1 MFETETKLPRKHHRV
16 TGNTKSVTVADRN
29 SGPRPLAYAALE
41 ISPLFEEFYS
51 GIPVVT
57 AQLARHC
64 MLDPT
69 IDWIFLYG
77 SIIVPQDL
85 VELLLVRRSGSSLLN
100 ELPRIACNEGLIDI
114 KEAARRVCLWPNVKS
129 MAGKFAREAF
139 IIHDLSTLLTPQHH
153 HPDAIA
159 HHSDRILADCR
170 TSERVFCVSDATR
183 RDAMAYLNLPE
194 EQTSILPLGVDY
206 DEGSLY
212 EEVLYQRQNISE
224 RYIVVLGTIEPRK
237 NGAIV
242 IEMLARN
249 PDIAKDYRIVI
260 VGRDGWLGER
270 ERLLSRVRDA
280 NIDVDR
286 IVFTGFVTDRVKL
299 RLLLNAAFV
308 IYPSFFEGFG
318 LPVLE
323 ATTLGKI
330 CVASKTSSIVEVAP
344 SQSIFFDPLD
354 PDSLLVAVRSAIAQ
368 SSSTGQ
374 KIMSF
379 ADLRDR
385 VRAHDWRRAYQ
396 HVREWVLSD
405 AITREAQPQS
415 HRVPIT
421 QIARGEA
428 LK

>member
-1 MFETETKLPRKHHRV
+1 MSLMA
-16 TGNTKSVTVADRN
+16 AD
-29 SGPRPLAYAALE
+29 GDAGVHPLAYAALE
-41 ISPLFEEFYS
+41 ISPLFEEYYS

-57 AQLARHC
+57 AHLARQC
-64 MLDPT
+64 LLESD
-69 IDWIFLYG
+69 IDWVFLYG
-77 SIIVPQDL
+77 SIIVPRDMI
-85 VELLLVRRSGSSLLN
+85 ELLLVRRSGASLLN
-100 ELPRIACNEGLIDI
+100 ELARLACDERLIDL
-114 KEAARRVCLWPNVKS
+114 KEAGRRVCLWPNVKS

-153 HPDAIA
+153 HPDAIT
-159 HHSDRILADCR
+159 HHCDRIVADCR

-212 EEVLYQRQNISE
+212 EEVVYQRQSTSE

-260 VGRDGWLGER
+260 IGRDGWLGER
-270 ERLLSRVRDA
+270 ERLLSRLREA
-280 NIDVDR
+280 NIDDDR
-286 IVFTGFVTDRVKL
+286 VVFTGFVTDRIKL

-323 ATTLGKI
+323 AAVLGKI
-330 CVASKTSSIVEVAP
+330 CVASKTSSIIEVAP
-344 SQSIFFDPLD
+344 EESIFFDPSD
-354 PDSLLVAVRSAIAQ
+354 PDSLLVAVRSAIAR
-368 SSSTGQ
+368 SRAASHMR
-374 KIMSF
+374 MSF
-379 ADLRDR
+379 ADLRER
-385 VRAHDWRRAYQ
+385 VRARDWRRAYQ

-405 AITREAQPQS
+405 ALAAVPRAQS
-415 HRVPIT
+415 HLMPAAHIHC
-421 QIARGEA
+421 AESE
-428 LK
+428 K